1 MSFKEKLQLDL
12 EVYKRVLEKLKRYG
26 CDDKAISVVSAMI
39 ESCENILKEYEKSW
53 DC

>member
-1 MSFKEKLQLDL
+1 MSFKEKLQSEL

-26 CDDKAISVVSAMI
+26 CGEKAIAVVSAMI
-39 ESCENILKEYEKSW
+39 DSCENVLKEYEKSW